1 MPQGPCC
8 RPRSQLSKCVR
19 QGMRAAAS
27 ACAASLEGIRACQCM
42 PLTVFVPGKCPGA
55 CPGYHASSSDC
66 AAPKGAAGCSPR
78 PPDAVAPPPTH
89 PLHTRMCLLPS
100 QVDSRQPEPPPH
112 WHPLHCPNWHP
123 LSLVY
128 LPYTPPK
135 CLVVCFYIWLFISII
150 SNPSCA
156 QPPPPPT
163 PTSKFLFLF
172 FSAHLS
178 PTPTCTGVPALRL
191 QVRLPPDPG
200 RGPPAL
206 PRCLQ
211 HALARLQHPVRGRR
225 PALLALH
232 RRSEHRLRERG
243 RIRGGGHR
251 GGTPVPAF
259 RPPCFFFF
267 LFLSFFF
274 RWSAGGIRM
283 PRGFVGAPGP
293 RGAMH
298 AACWVTAWL
307 VTAAA
312 AAAGGRVWGGGACCK
327 VPGRGCANTRVELP
341 GPAGSQLRA
350 LRSGKSEI
358 WEI

>member
-172 FSAHLS
+172 FSA
-178 PTPTCTGVPALRL
+178 TCP
-191 QVRLPPDPG
+191 QP
-200 RGPPAL
+200 PPAQVYL
-206 PRCLQ
+206 RYASKYGCRLTPAEVLQ
-211 HALARLQHPVRGRR
+211 RFRDAYNTPWRGSNIRYVDDGRPFWRFIVAASTGCESEAAFEVGATGGGPQCRPFAR
-225 PALLALH
+225 PAF
-232 RRSEHRLRERG
+232 S
-243 RIRGGGHR
+243 
-251 GGTPVPAF
+251 F
-259 RPPCFFFF
+259 SFF
-267 LFLSFFF
+267 FLSFFAGLLVA
-274 RWSAGGIRM
+274 SACPVASWGLLD
-283 PRGFVGAPGP
+283 PVGP
-293 RGAMH
+293 
-298 AACWVTAWL
+298 CTL
-307 VTAAA
+307 
-312 AAAGGRVWGGGACCK
+312 
-327 VPGRGCANTRVELP
+327 
-341 GPAGSQLRA
+341 PAG
-350 LRSGKSEI
+350 
-358 WEI
+358 